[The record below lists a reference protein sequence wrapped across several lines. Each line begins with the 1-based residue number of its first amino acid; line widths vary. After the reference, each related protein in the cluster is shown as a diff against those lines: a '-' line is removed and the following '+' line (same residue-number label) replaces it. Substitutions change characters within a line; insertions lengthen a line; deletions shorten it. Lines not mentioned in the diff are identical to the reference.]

1 MRLLFLTGL
10 AILLP
15 ATSGSSEAIATDAD
29 FSAVAFFT
37 SGILND
43 KPIDRIDTATLN
55 QERIVLFVE
64 WSNLKGKKKYPTV
77 VRILDPYGNLLNEGR
92 YTFTPGRDT
101 FFTYYWYKPKPED
114 PEGDWTFQLSVDGR
128 KAFEARIAVSAA
140 H

>member
-10 AILLP
+10 ALFMP
-15 ATSGSSEAIATDAD
+15 APSASTETIATDAD
-29 FSAVAFFT
+29 YSAVAFFS

-43 KPIDRIDTATLN
+43 KPIDRIENATLT

-64 WSNLKGKKKYPTV
+64 WSNLKGTKKYPTL
-77 VRILDPYGNLLNEGR
+77 VRILGPYGNLLNERR

-101 FFTYYWYKPKPED
+101 FFTYYWYQPKPED
-114 PEGDWTFQLSVDGR
+114 PEGDWTFELSVDGR
-128 KAFEARIAVSAA
+128 KTFEARITVSAQ